1 MVDLWTVGLL
11 RAYPY
16 ISLIQLF
23 APGLLAEPSPVKFQ
37 ACMQHSLSCKDLQ
50 RDAPFQR
57 GSARSPSLQ
66 TIGVYCREAREA
78 KSTDLG
84 IVSDFPR
91 EVIPQRRHCLH
102 VLSVH
107 DIGRPHL
114 QPHGISHLENL
125 ASHILTART
134 FRVRPSASD
143 RTLPDAYICSGSLHA
158 LQEDL
163 QGAWALERRGCQRM
177 GKSKNSSGLP
187 QEIYPVCLSPV
198 RSRQPVIAWFHVRD
212 MPLSQRIVDPCHDLE
227 MVRRVRL
234 ACMP

>member
-1 MVDLWTVGLL
+1 ML
-11 RAYPY
+11 RVPAVHW
-16 ISLIQLF
+16 S
-23 APGLLAEPSPVKFQ
+23 V
-37 ACMQHSLSCKDLQ
+37 LQ
-50 RDAPFQR
+50 RSKR
-57 GSARSPSLQ
+57 G
-66 TIGVYCREAREA
+66 

-84 IVSDFPR
+84 IVSNFSR

-114 QPHGISHLENL
+114 QPRQISHLENL
-125 ASHILTART
+125 TSHILTART
-134 FRVRPSASD
+134 FHVRPSASD
-143 RTLPDAYICSGSLHA
+143 RALTDNYICSGSLHA
-158 LQEDL
+158 LQEVL
-163 QGAWALERRGCQRM
+163 QAARAWETRGCQRM
-177 GKSKNSSGLP
+177 GKSGKPSSLP
-187 QEIYPVCLSPV
+187 QETYPVCLAPV